1 MGSVFG
7 NNIKLSLF
15 GESHGEAIGC
25 VIDGF
30 PYGINID
37 YDFID
42 SEMDRRRAK
51 NAKLATARTESD
63 KPEIISGILENKST
77 GMPIAA
83 IIKNENKRS
92 GDYSNL
98 KIMPRPSHSDY
109 TAMLRYDGFNDIRG
123 GGHFS
128 GRLTAPLVF
137 AGALAKLAL
146 KEKFDIE
153 IAAHIKQIYNIK
165 DKYPNDT
172 FPTYEEFISNYN
184 KELSVFDD
192 EAMNKMI
199 SIIEKAKM
207 NMDSVG
213 GIITAAAFNVPAG
226 FGDPFYS
233 SIESRIAQSMFAVPA
248 VKGIDFGLGFNF
260 VNYKASECNDLYT
273 IKNDN
278 NIKKVQTKTNNN
290 GGILGGI
297 SNGMPIIVNAVIKPT
312 PSISKEQLTL
322 NIETKEEDTLIIK
335 GRHDPCIAV
344 RAVPVI
350 EAALAIAILDL
361 CIDMKG
367 KLL

>member
-7 NNIKLSLF
+7 NNLKLSIF

-25 VIDGF
+25 VLDGF

-37 YDFID
+37 NNFIE

-51 NAKLATARTESD
+51 NNKLSTTRHESD
-63 KPEIISGILENKST
+63 RVEILSGVLDNIST
-77 GMPIAA
+77 GMPIAS

-98 KIMPRPSHSDY
+98 KVLPRPSHSDY
-109 TAMLRYDGFNDIRG
+109 TAMLRYEGFNDIRG

-146 KEKFDIE
+146 KEKFDIN
-153 IAAHIKQIYNIK
+153 IAGHIKQIYNIK
-165 DKYPNDT
+165 DKYPNNEL
-172 FPTYEEFISNYN
+172 PSYEEFIKNYD

-192 EAMNKMI
+192 DAMEKMI
-199 SIIEKAKM
+199 STIEKAKLD
-207 NMDSVG
+207 MDSVG
-213 GIITAAAFNVPAG
+213 GIITAVAFNVPAG

-233 SIESRIAQSMFAVPA
+233 SIESRIASSMFAVPA
-248 VKGIDFGLGFNF
+248 VKGVEFGLGFDF
-260 VNYKASECNDLYT
+260 VNYKASECNDAYT
-273 IKNDN
+273 IKESN
-278 NIKKVQTKTNNN
+278 NIKTIETKTNNN

-297 SNGMPIIVNAVIKPT
+297 SNGMPIVVNVAIKPT

-322 NIETKEEDTLIIK
+322 NIETKEEEALIIK

-344 RAVPVI
+344 RAVAVV
-350 EAALAIAILDL
+350 EAALAISILDL
-361 CIDMKG
+361 CLDMKG
-367 KLL
+367 RLI

>member
-7 NNIKLSLF
+7 NNIKISLF

-37 YDFID
+37 NEFINK
-42 SEMDRRRAK
+42 EMDRRRAK
-51 NAKLATARTESD
+51 NSKLTTARNEAD
-63 KPEIISGILENKST
+63 KVEILSGILESKST

-92 GDYSNL
+92 IDYANL
-98 KIMPRPSHSDY
+98 KTTPRPSHSDY
-109 TAMLRYDGFNDIRG
+109 TAMLRYEGFNDIRG

-137 AGALAKLAL
+137 AGALSKLAL
-146 KEKFDIE
+146 KEKFDIN

-165 DKYPNDT
+165 DKYPNNV
-172 FPTYEEFISNYN
+172 FPSYEEFINNYN

-199 SIIEKAKM
+199 STIEEAKM

-213 GIITAAAFNVPAG
+213 GIITAAAFNIPAG

-233 SIESRIAQSMFAVPA
+233 SIESRIAQSLFAVPA
-248 VKGIDFGLGFNF
+248 VKGVDFGLGFDF
-260 VNYKASECNDLYT
+260 VNYKASECNDAYT
-273 IKNDN
+273 IKNND
-278 NIKKVQTKTNNN
+278 NIKTIETKTNNN

-297 SNGMPIIVNAVIKPT
+297 SNGMPIVVNIVIKPT

-322 NIETKEEDTLIIK
+322 NIETKEEETLIIK

-350 EAALAIAILDL
+350 ESALAVSLLDL

-367 KLL
+367 RLL

>member
-7 NNIKLSLF
+7 NNLKLSLF

-37 YDFID
+37 SDFINK
-42 SEMDRRRAK
+42 EMDRRRAK
-51 NAKLATARTESD
+51 NAKLTTPRNEKD
-63 KPEIISGILENKST
+63 IVEILSGTLDNKST

-83 IIKNENKRS
+83 VIKNENRISK
-92 GDYSNL
+92 DYSNL
-98 KIMPRPSHSDY
+98 KVLPRPSHSDY

-137 AGALAKLAL
+137 AGALCKLAL
-146 KEKFDIE
+146 KEKFDIN
-153 IAAHIKQIYNIK
+153 IAAHIKQIYNVK
-165 DKYPNDT
+165 DKYPRDH
-172 FPTYEEFISNYN
+172 FPNYEDFIDNYH

-192 EAMNKMI
+192 NAMNEMI
-199 SIIEKAKM
+199 RVIEEAKM
-207 NMDSVG
+207 NTDSVG
-213 GIITAAAFNVPAG
+213 GIITSAVFNMPAG

-248 VKGIDFGLGFNF
+248 VKGVDFGIGFDF
-260 VNYKASECNDLYT
+260 VNYKASECNDAYI
-273 IKNDN
+273 IKDHN
-278 NIKKVQTKTNNN
+278 NIKTIETKTNNN

-297 SNGMPIIVNAVIKPT
+297 SNGMPIIVNVVIKPT

-322 NIETKEEDTLIIK
+322 NVETKEEEKLIIK
-335 GRHDPCIAV
+335 GRHDPCITV

-350 EAALAIAILDL
+350 EAALAVSILDL
-361 CIDMKG
+361 CMDMKG

>member
-1 MGSVFG
+1 MGSIFG
-7 NNIKLSLF
+7 NNLKLSLF

-37 YDFID
+37 NDFIYN
-42 SEMDRRRAK
+42 EMDRRRAK
-51 NAKLATARTESD
+51 NSKLTTSRNESD
-63 KPEIISGILENKST
+63 IVEILSGTLDGKST
-77 GMPIAA
+77 GMPIAE
-83 IIKNENKRS
+83 IKKNENKRS
-92 GDYSNL
+92 TDYSNL
-98 KIMPRPSHSDY
+98 KIIPRPSHSDY

-137 AGALAKLAL
+137 AGALCKLAL
-146 KEKFDIE
+146 KEKFDIN

-165 DKYPNDT
+165 DKYPNDIL
-172 FPTYEEFISNYN
+172 PSYEEFINNYN
-184 KELSVFDD
+184 KELSVFNDD
-192 EAMNKMI
+192 AMNKMI
-199 SIIEKAKM
+199 KTIEEAKM

-213 GIITAAAFNVPAG
+213 GIITAVVFNVPAG

-233 SIESRIAQSMFAVPA
+233 SIESRIAESVFAVPA
-248 VKGIDFGLGFNF
+248 VKGIDFGLGFDF
-260 VNYKASECNDLYT
+260 VNYKASECNDAYT
-273 IKNDN
+273 IKDNN
-278 NIKKVQTKTNNN
+278 NIKTIETKTNNN

-322 NIETKEEDTLIIK
+322 NIETKEEEKLIIK

-350 EAALAIAILDL
+350 EAAVAIAMLDL
-361 CIDMKG
+361 CMDMKG

>member
-1 MGSVFG
+1 MGSIFG
-7 NNIKLSLF
+7 NNLKLNLF

-37 YDFID
+37 REFIE

-51 NAKLATARTESD
+51 NAKLTTSRNESD
-63 KPEIISGILENKST
+63 KAEILSGILEGKST

-83 IIKNENKRS
+83 IIKNENTRS
-92 GDYSNL
+92 TDYSNL
-98 KIMPRPSHSDY
+98 KVVPRPSHSDY

-137 AGALAKLAL
+137 AGALCKLAL
-146 KEKFDIE
+146 KEKFDIN

-165 DKYPNDT
+165 DKYPNNI
-172 FPTYEEFISNYN
+172 FPSYEEFINNYN
-184 KELSVFDD
+184 KELSVFND

-199 SIIEKAKM
+199 KTIEDAKAD
-207 NMDSVG
+207 MDSVG
-213 GIITAAAFNVPAG
+213 GIITAAVFNMPSG

-233 SIESRIAQSMFAVPA
+233 SIESRIAESVFAVPA
-248 VKGIDFGLGFNF
+248 VKGVDFGLGFDF
-260 VNYKASECNDLYT
+260 VNYRASECNDLYT
-273 IKNDN
+273 IKDNDN
-278 NIKKVQTKTNNN
+278 IKTIETKTNNN

-297 SNGMPIIVNAVIKPT
+297 SNGMPIVVNIVIKPT

-322 NIETKEEDTLIIK
+322 NIETKEEEKLIIK

-350 EAALAIAILDL
+350 EAAIAVSILDL
-361 CIDMKG
+361 CMDMKG

>member
-37 YDFID
+37 NDFIEN
-42 SEMDRRRAK
+42 EMDRRRAK
-51 NAKLATARTESD
+51 NAKLTTARNEAD
-63 KPEIISGILENKST
+63 KVEILSGTLDNKST

-83 IIKNENKRS
+83 IIRNENKRS

-98 KIMPRPSHSDY
+98 KVLPRPSHSDY

-146 KEKFDIE
+146 KEKFDIN

-165 DKYPNDT
+165 DKYPNYT
-172 FPTYEEFISNYN
+172 FPTYEEFINNYD
-184 KELSVFDD
+184 KELSVFND
-192 EAMNKMI
+192 ESMNKMI
-199 SIIEKAKM
+199 STIEEAKM

-248 VKGIDFGLGFNF
+248 VKGIDFGLGFDF
-260 VNYKASECNDLYT
+260 VNYKASECNDAYT
-273 IKNDN
+273 IKDNN
-278 NIKKVQTKTNNN
+278 NIKVVETKTNNN

-297 SNGMPIIVNAVIKPT
+297 SNGMPIIVNVVIKPT

-322 NIETKEEDTLIIK
+322 NIETKEEETLIIK